1 MSMSDVPVPAFDPE
15 AHHLLYIA
23 VADHLAAQMDAGSLL
38 PDARLPAE
46 RELALD
52 YGVAYLTIRRAMAE
66 LRDRGR
72 VLTVHGKGTFITSAS
87 DDPADA

>member
-1 MSMSDVPVPAFDPE
+1 MSDVPVPPFDPE

-23 VADHLAAQMDAGSLL
+23 VADHLTAQMEAGILL
-38 PDARLPAE
+38 PGARLPAE
-46 RELALD
+46 RELAVD

-72 VLTVHGKGTFITSAS
+72 VLTVHGKGTFVAAPPDGASAG
-87 DDPADA
+87 